1 MRRWLPAVLAI
12 ACLASAASPAQAQH
26 LRENWHNFWNRVH
39 TDFHRNNAWPEP
51 FLSADRA
58 VIREV
63 WHMQAD
69 NGWKMQN
76 TVGVY
81 LFDEHQK
88 LNRAGELMVRWIV
101 TQAPV
106 HRRAV
111 FVLKGE
117 TPEQTEARVASVNE
131 TVNKYAAG
139 GSVPPVLVTDVEP
152 RGWAGAYVDAMS
164 QQYQSS
170 MPAPRLPSG
179 GETSGGS
186 SGDSS
191 GGN

>member
-1 MRRWLPAVLAI
+1 MRRWLPALLAI
-12 ACLASAASPAQAQH
+12 AALAHAASPVQAQQF
-26 LRENWHNFWNRVH
+26 RDNWNNFWHRVH

-51 FLSADRA
+51 FISADRA
-58 VIREV
+58 IVRETFCIQV
-63 WHMQAD
+63 D

-76 TVGVY
+76 TVGTF
-81 LFDEHQK
+81 LFDENQQ

-101 TQAPV
+101 TQAPA

-117 TPEQTEARVASVNE
+117 TAEQTEARVASVNE
-131 TVNKYAAG
+131 AVAKYAG
-139 GSVPPVLVTDVEP
+139 GNVPPVLVTDVEP
-152 RGWAGAYVDAMS
+152 RGWSGSYVDAMS

-170 MPAPRLPSG
+170 IPSPRLPAGESG
-179 GETSGGS
+179 GGS
-186 SGDSS
+186 SGGGT